1 MTRGRVCFVKG
12 GGSVVRKE
20 GMRGSEEG
28 RGLGSGGA
36 VPLMGEWLH
45 LCVCARVTVE
55 VRWLKREREGE
66 TRG

>member
-1 MTRGRVCFVKG
+1 M
-12 GGSVVRKE
+12 RKE

-45 LCVCARVTVE
+45 LCVC
-55 VRWLKREREGE
+55 VRACDGGGEMVKKGERG
-66 TRG
+66 